1 MLLQSSISENIYL
14 HFTPP
19 CTTMNLLQWGVSI
32 VHSWAYSLAREW
44 KLTGRRR
51 CASEQYK
58 VYCTRSIWWTYITH
72 SLTTL
77 PFFYEVRVVQSI
89 IYNCSLFPLFIKSV
103 CWITNIFNKLLCD
116 AIWDIITTGIHNSH
130 VRRMVLLVKY
140 GLVGSIQLAL

>member
-1 MLLQSSISENIYL
+1 MDI
-14 HFTPP
+14 H
-19 CTTMNLLQWGVSI
+19 
-32 VHSWAYSLAREW
+32 
-44 KLTGRRR
+44 
-51 CASEQYK
+51 
-58 VYCTRSIWWTYITH
+58 H